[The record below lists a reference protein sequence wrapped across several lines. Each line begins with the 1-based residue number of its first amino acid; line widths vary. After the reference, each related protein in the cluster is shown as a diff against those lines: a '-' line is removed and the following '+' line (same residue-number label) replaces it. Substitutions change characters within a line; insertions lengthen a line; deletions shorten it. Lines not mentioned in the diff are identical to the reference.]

1 MDANEYAGP
10 TPDTGLSKK
19 KKKQDTEAIENIGGI
34 TGALEGA
41 KNKAFGYGDQ
51 NQD

>member
-1 MDANEYAGP
+1 MNANEYAGP
-10 TPDTGLSKK
+10 TPDTDLAKK
-19 KKKQDTEAIENIGGI
+19 KKKQDTEAIENIGGT
-34 TGALEGA
+34 TGAFGGA